1 MGSDKY
7 PIDSLQVVANSGKT
21 SSVTS
26 VSVKLRNV
34 MFGQVLIS
42 ALMSLSRTRSVA
54 RLIFSTVLVRYV
66 HRYVID
72 FLHRLVP
79 AKMIFFKDLSLPTI
93 FSIVEYRSKKL

>member
-1 MGSDKY
+1 M
-7 PIDSLQVVANSGKT
+7 ANSGKT

-66 HRYVID
+66 HRLYVRVGVILYNPVYTFD
-72 FLHRLVP
+72 
-79 AKMIFFKDLSLPTI
+79 
-93 FSIVEYRSKKL
+93 Y